1 MPVDDARHILSS
13 RGTAS
18 SHPGLSFYYHSY
30 TKSYKLSL
38 STRTGHVWDLTLSD
52 DTFIE
57 SGWFRATITWNE
69 KQGLRLY
76 KEGAILAQVIEK
88 TKHIMIVVET
98 NERRLRPFP
107 SLSDIFTS
115 LVIGKDSAAG
125 ITSANST
132 VELSDLR
139 IWEIVLPEARIKGLY
154 QASGNPRFTCPNS
167 RSNANFSFRFIA
179 IYV

>member
-1 MPVDDARHILSS
+1 MSVPVDDARHILSS

-52 DTFIE
+52 DTITE
-57 SGWFRATITWNE
+57 YGWFQATITWNE
-69 KQGLRLY
+69 QKGLRLY
-76 KEGAILAQVIEK
+76 KQGAIWSETGT
-88 TKHIMIVVET
+88 TKHGMTMVET

-115 LVIGKDSAAG
+115 LVIGKDSVPGLTPAG
-125 ITSANST
+125 FA
-132 VELSDLR
+132 VQLSDLQ
-139 IWEIVLPEARIKGLY
+139 IWEIVLPEARIKELY
-154 QASGNPRFTCPNS
+154 RAPGKSL
-167 RSNANFSFRFIA
+167 
-179 IYV
+179 